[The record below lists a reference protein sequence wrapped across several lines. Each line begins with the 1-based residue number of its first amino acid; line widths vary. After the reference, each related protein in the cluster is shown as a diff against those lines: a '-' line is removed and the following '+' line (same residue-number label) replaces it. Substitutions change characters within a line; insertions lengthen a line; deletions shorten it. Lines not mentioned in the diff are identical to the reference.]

1 MKPVTTEGMYKYSDE
16 RLKSKPASKLTLL
29 NPMNWRRMKFHWRL
43 ITQENASVA
52 QTVSQKT

>member
-1 MKPVTTEGMYKYSDE
+1 MKLVTTEGMCVYSDE
-16 RLKSKPASKLTLL
+16 KLKSKPASKLTLL
-29 NPMNWRRMKFHWRL
+29 HPINWRRMKFHWRL